1 MNYAPHFCLLQVG
14 PEGFNKPFGKWLD
27 STNYRDMIATG
38 KGKLEWERKIPEEH
52 INDLKVMLD
61 KEDFNEQMPAVRK
74 VMIA

>member
-1 MNYAPHFCLLQVG
+1 
-14 PEGFNKPFGKWLD
+14 
-27 STNYRDMIATG
+27 MIATG

-52 INDLKVMLD
+52 ITDLKVMLD